1 MPFLLVII
9 SISSI
14 SLKDSCLSRIENK
27 FLESIDYMD
36 TKKSYNDN
44 ILEVSKNFNLV
55 GDIIK
60 DTSPNKIICDDFS
73 KVSDLINSKNQEIK
87 SLEKN

>member
-14 SLKDSCLSRIENK
+14 SLKDSCLSRIERIN

-44 ILEVSKNFNLV
+44 ILEVIKNFNLV

-60 DTSPNKIICDDFS
+60 DISPNKIIWDDFS
-73 KVSDLINSKNQEIK
+73 KVSDLTNSKYQEI
-87 SLEKN
+87 NH